1 MKIKL
6 TGNELSHFLFLK
18 ALPCRVRSTHLV
30 ILSKFKKNWMRNGWV
45 IVDSNLEK
53 NRKWKGNLQEMN
65 NYISCFWS
73 YYLIGYI
80 YVDTCSIFQIDLLRN
95 VWDMHK
101 RIFFIFNFKTGNE
114 DFRFMILN
122 SLSYRI
128 HLCRYLFKISDQS
141 IEKWLRYIL
150 LT

>member
-1 MKIKL
+1 MNNHISCFWKHYL
-6 TGNELSHFLFLK
+6 VG
-18 ALPCRVRSTHLV
+18 STHLV

-53 NRKWKGNLQEMN
+53 NRKWKWNLQEMN

-73 YYLIGYI
+73 YYLIDYI
-80 YVDTCSIFQIDLLRN
+80 YVDTCSKFQIDLLRN

-114 DFRFMILN
+114 IEINRKWIFTFHDFEFN
-122 SLSYRI
+122 
-128 HLCRYLFKISDQS
+128 YLIGSTYVGICSKFQTSWMRNGWDI
-141 IEKWLRYIL
+141 YF
-150 LT
+150 